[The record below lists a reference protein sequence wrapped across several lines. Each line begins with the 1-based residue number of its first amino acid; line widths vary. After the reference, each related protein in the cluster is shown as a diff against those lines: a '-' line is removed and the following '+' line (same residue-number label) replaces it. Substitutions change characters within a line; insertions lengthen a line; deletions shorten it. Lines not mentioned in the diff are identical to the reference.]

1 MSSWT
6 KIFTSANAF
15 LFQKTNGRLG
25 NQLGKQ
31 SILLLHTTGR
41 KSGQTHVTP
50 LSYFL
55 DGRRYLVVASNWG
68 KADQPN
74 WYKNLRQQPRAAIQV
89 GADTIPI
96 DARPAEPAEYNRL
109 WDLVTRQNEQYLK
122 YQQGLERQ
130 IPIVILT
137 PKSAKQNPK

>member
-1 MSSWT
+1 MSSWV
-6 KIFTSANAF
+6 KIFTSINAF
-15 LFQKTNGRLG
+15 LYQKTNGHLG

-41 KSGQTHVTP
+41 KSGQTFTTP
-50 LSYFL
+50 LSYYR

-89 GADTIPI
+89 GSATIRVE
-96 DARPAEPAEYNRL
+96 AQPAEGTEYNRL
-109 WDLVTRQNEQYLK
+109 WDLVTRQNEQYPK
-122 YQQGLERQ
+122 YQKDLERQ

-137 PKSAKQNPK
+137 PTTP